1 MSSRVRSTAAFEN
14 FNPAVP
20 RDFVFDPVTH
30 RLLVGGRAWPK
41 VLGHSG
47 LVQVGGF
54 SEDTV
59 VGGQLIR
66 GPSGEFLTSEQSGHF
81 GGNWTIGA
89 VRQQFIDFMSSF
101 GFNTVH
107 TPWGG

>member
-1 MSSRVRSTAAFEN
+1 MSSRVKSTAAFEN

-20 RDFVFDPVTH
+20 RDFVFDPASQ
-30 RLLVGGRAWPK
+30 RLLVGGENLSK
-41 VLGHSG
+41 VLGHTG

-59 VGGQLIR
+59 VGGQLTR
-66 GPSGEFLTSEQSGHF
+66 GPAGEFLTNEWSGHF
-81 GGNWTIGA
+81 GMNWTDA
-89 VRQQFIDFMSSF
+89 ARQQFADFMSGF
-101 GFNTVH
+101 GFNATH